1 MPFKFHG
8 FGRRIV
14 FYYERYPLA
23 MNCIAGG
30 SVYGIGELIV
40 ESSNEGGVSNIN
52 WRRISNISLLGS
64 VENGLF
70 MSLWY
75 NSLTKLVGAGV
86 STRIVLT
93 KCLLDQAFFA
103 TQQDGLFLLLCA
115 IQSTD
120 HLEQAFVKV
129 KKNFLTTW
137 LNDCSIWPLV
147 NFVGF
152 AVVPAIFL
160 PTYMSFMQL
169 FWQLYLSSIA
179 SSDDTTT
186 EEVQMCEVDGG
197 HKNYFLSD
205 RAYDVTRDS
214 DLQQAVI
221 YDAEGRAVY
230 TDPRLKPAMNL
241 AQAAAMA
248 QVGPPYTTTTYSHTY
263 NFNIIYCIHIF
274 FRLQT
279 HLPIRLK

>member
-30 SVYGIGELIV
+30 TVYGIGELIV
-40 ESSNEGGVSNIN
+40 ESSNEGGVNNIN
-52 WRRISNISLLGS
+52 WKRISNISLLGS
-64 VENGLF
+64 IENGLF

-120 HLEQAFVKV
+120 HLEQSFVKV

-179 SSDDTTT
+179 SSDDNTT
-186 EEVQMCEVDGG
+186 EEMQVDGG

-205 RAYDVTRDS
+205 RAYDSARDS
-214 DLQQAVI
+214 NLQQAVI
-221 YDAEGRAVY
+221 YDAEGREVY
-230 TDPRLKPAMNL
+230 TDPRLKPAMSL

-248 QVGPPYTTTTYSHTY
+248 QVRSCPYTTATTTA
-263 NFNIIYCIHIF
+263 
-274 FRLQT
+274 T
-279 HLPIRLK
+279 

>member
-30 SVYGIGELIV
+30 TVYGIGELIV
-40 ESSNEGGVSNIN
+40 ESRNEGGVNNIN
-52 WRRISNISLLGS
+52 WKRISNISLLGS
-64 VENGLF
+64 IENGLF

-186 EEVQMCEVDGG
+186 EEVQVCEVGDED

-205 RAYDVTRDS
+205 RAYDSARDN

-221 YDAEGRAVY
+221 YDAEGREVY
-230 TDPRLKPAMNL
+230 ADPRLKPAMNL

-248 QVGPPYTTTTYSHTY
+248 QVRCSPYYTTARINAY
-263 NFNIIYCIHIF
+263 NFD
-274 FRLQT
+274 T
-279 HLPIRLK
+279 